1 VPLSRIHADIL
12 GLIAAHRDPGKLC
25 RRGYA
30 AALRLE
36 WVADSHYRFFPTLP
50 DERFGH
56 LHPVALAMNKVMA
69 AEFRLFL
76 PNEIIITGVAGLA
89 RMYRPSAVDRA
100 AEGYHDWL
108 RLAGPGSSHR
118 QLTLRA
124 DRSAE
129 RPACGALISRP
140 TVYDGGP
147 RSAVRTLAYLRF
159 S

>member
-1 VPLSRIHADIL
+1 
-12 GLIAAHRDPGKLC
+12 
-25 RRGYA
+25 
-30 AALRLE
+30 
-36 WVADSHYRFFPTLP
+36 
-50 DERFGH
+50 
-56 LHPVALAMNKVMA
+56 MNKVMA

-76 PNEIIITGVAGLA
+76 PNESIITGVAGLA

-140 TVYDGGP
+140 TAYDVPG
-147 RSAVRTLAYLRF
+147 LRF
-159 S
+159 GHWPTCAFLVMKVWLTLVEETSRYVPANVAPAVGGGGVCASAAASEAANATIQANPT